1 MNKKARRNAI
11 ALHVAT
17 VFFTLLLLAGGI
29 SVLSIKFKGD
39 ATMLK
44 KSADMLDSKLR
55 PKIGTPYTE
64 DMHNRTVRF
73 CANLDASNE
82 SVWNGFGKLASGII
96 VFGSSLSI
104 LSLANLFLLIRTVPK
119 EP

>member
-1 MNKKARRNAI
+1 MNKKARKNAI

-29 SVLSIKFKGD
+29 SLRYIKSKGD
-39 ATMLK
+39 ATMSK
-44 KSADMLDSKLR
+44 KSAEMLDSKLR
-55 PKIGTPYTE
+55 PKIGNPYTE
-64 DMHNRTVRF
+64 DMHNRTLEF
-73 CANLDASNE
+73 CASLDSSNE
-82 SVWNGFGKLASGII
+82 SIWKGFGSLGTAMT

-104 LSLANLFLLIRTVPK
+104 LSLANLFLLIRAVPK

>member
-11 ALHVAT
+11 ALHGAT

-29 SVLSIKFKGD
+29 SVRSIKSEGD

-44 KSADMLDSKLR
+44 KSADTLDSKLR

-64 DMHNRTVRF
+64 EMHKRTVQF
-73 CANLDASNE
+73 CAGLDASNE
-82 SVWNGFGKLASGII
+82 SVWNAFGKLASGII
-96 VFGSSLSI
+96 GFGTSLSI